1 MKKIICGLCCL
12 YLLSGC
18 NQQAADSATA
28 SSEAASLPAHMPLAI
43 DPVLTTSVD
52 QQLLALQK
60 KLPQK
65 HKQIMFNAAVRHNQT
80 IYYSYTM
87 LDSKRNQN
95 NFNVTA
101 AKKDLQQNCHQPLTR
116 RMLLG
121 GFNFVYVYTFQ
132 DHSQVSVLLSGE
144 DCH

>member
-1 MKKIICGLCCL
+1 MKKIICGLFCL
-12 YLLSGC
+12 CLLVGC
-18 NQQAADSATA
+18 NRQSADSATA
-28 SSEAASLPAHMPLAI
+28 SSEAASQPAHMPLAI
-43 DPVLTTSVD
+43 DPALTTSVD

-65 HKQIMFNAAVRHNQT
+65 HNQIMFNAAVRHNQT

-95 NFNVTA
+95 NFNVAT
-101 AKKDLQQNCHQPLTR
+101 AKKDLQQNCRQPLTR

-132 DHSQVSVLLSGE
+132 DHSQVSVPLSGK
-144 DCH
+144 DCR

>member
-1 MKKIICGLCCL
+1 MLA
-12 YLLSGC
+12 GC
-18 NQQAADSATA
+18 NRQPVDSVTA
-28 SSEAASLPAHMPLAI
+28 SSEEASQPVHMPLAI
-43 DPVLTTSVD
+43 DPALTTSVD

-87 LDSKRNQN
+87 LDSKRNRD
-95 NFNVTA
+95 NFNVESV
-101 AKKDLQQNCHQPLTR
+101 KKDLQQSCRQPLTR

-121 GFNFVYVYTFQ
+121 GFDFVYVYTFQ
-132 DHSQVSVLLSGE
+132 DHSQVSVLLSGK
-144 DCH
+144 DCR

>member
-1 MKKIICGLCCL
+1 
-12 YLLSGC
+12 
-18 NQQAADSATA
+18 
-28 SSEAASLPAHMPLAI
+28 MPLAI
-43 DPVLTTSVD
+43 DPALTTSVD

>member
-1 MKKIICGLCCL
+1 MKKIICVLFCLC
-12 YLLSGC
+12 LLAGC
-18 NQQAADSATA
+18 NQQTADSATT
-28 SSEAASLPAHMPLAI
+28 SSEAASQPAHMPLAI
-43 DPVLTTSVD
+43 DPALTTSVD

-65 HKQIMFNAAVRHNQT
+65 HNQIMFNAAVRHNQT

-95 NFNVTA
+95 NFNVKSV
-101 AKKDLQQNCHQPLTR
+101 KKDLQQSCRQPLTR

-121 GFNFVYVYTFQ
+121 GFDFVYVYTFQ
-132 DHSQVSVLLSGE
+132 DHSQVSVLLSGK

>member
-1 MKKIICGLCCL
+1 MKKIICGLFCL
-12 YLLSGC
+12 CLLAGC
-18 NQQAADSATA
+18 NRQPVDSVTA
-28 SSEAASLPAHMPLAI
+28 SSEGASQPVHMPLAI
-43 DPVLTTSVD
+43 DPALTTSVD

-87 LDSKRNQN
+87 LDSKRNRD
-95 NFNVTA
+95 NFNVESV
-101 AKKDLQQNCHQPLTR
+101 KKDLQQSCRQPLTR

-121 GFNFVYVYTFQ
+121 GFDFVYVYTFQ
-132 DHSQVSVLLSGE
+132 DHSQVSVLLSGK
-144 DCH
+144 DCR